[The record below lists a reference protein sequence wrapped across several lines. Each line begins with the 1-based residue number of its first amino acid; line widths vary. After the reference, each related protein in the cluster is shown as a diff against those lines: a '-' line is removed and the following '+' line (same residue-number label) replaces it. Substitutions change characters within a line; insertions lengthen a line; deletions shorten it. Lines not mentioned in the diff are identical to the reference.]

1 MKEIKLNEVKLEE
14 ALKVTNMN
22 DFEESILFYGH
33 ELPPELNLDAD
44 SDYYAYSKST
54 DTQFNSVV
62 LDVNLK
68 PLYFVEQDME
78 CNILSIS
85 KFV

>member
-1 MKEIKLNEVKLEE
+1 MKEIKLNEIKLEE
-14 ALKVTNMN
+14 ALNATNMN

-54 DTQFNSVV
+54 DLGFNSVV
-62 LDVNLK
+62 VDIDSK
-68 PLYFVEQDME
+68 PLYFIEQDMD

-85 KFV
+85 KFA